1 MPLCEYRDR
10 FLTEKRINQGA
21 DFWLGHGEKLKQIS
35 DPQLADPTIDRWF
48 DVGAFA
54 APPIGRFGTAARGAI
69 ESPGLN
75 LWHFGL
81 AKRFRVSDRPGTPIF
96 RIEATATNI
105 VNHPQWAAPNT
116 NVTPTNVSAGRISA
130 IGGTAGA
137 IQQAGMRAIRLGGR
151 IEW

>member
-1 MPLCEYRDR
+1 MDERHR
-10 FLTEKRINQGA
+10 
-21 DFWLGHGEKLKQIS
+21 
-35 DPQLADPTIDRWF
+35 TIDRWF
-48 DVGAFA
+48 DVGAFG

-81 AKRFRVSDRPGTPIF
+81 AKRFRLSDRRGPPLL

-105 VNHPQWAAPNT
+105 FNHPQFASPNT

-130 IGGTAGA
+130 IGGSAGA